1 MKNEG
6 RMLIIDQLNLF
17 FRNYI
22 VNPSLSLQGQPIGGL
37 RGCIQSLQKLV
48 RETNPDMIVVCW
60 DGAGGSKKRKL
71 LQKDYKAGR
80 KPIRLNRA
88 VKNLSEQQE
97 VENKIWQQMRLVDYY
112 NQLPVL
118 QFMFDS
124 TEADDII
131 AHISQDARFKNWQKI
146 IVSSDKDFFQLL
158 NESTVLMRPIQKEV
172 LNKNSII
179 DKFDIHPTNF
189 AMARALVGD
198 KSDNIEG
205 IPGLGLKTVAKRFPI
220 FKDEKSVTFSDLM
233 SFCKERLEDSNIK
246 AYKSVLDNEDVIRNN
261 YHMMQLYA
269 PLMSINSKNLVYETL
284 SNPDMSFNKTGL
296 TKMML
301 QDGFGE
307 TNFIDLFSHCKK
319 ISVYNKQDCA

>member
-1 MKNEG
+1 MKKG

-22 VNPSLSLQGQPIGGL
+22 VNPSLSTQGQPIGGL

-48 RETNPDMIVVCW
+48 RETKPDMVVICW

-71 LQKDYKAGR
+71 IKKDYKAGR

-88 VKNLSEQQE
+88 IKNLSTQQE
-97 VENKIWQQMRLVDYY
+97 IENKVWQQMRLVDYY

-124 TEADDII
+124 TEADDVI
-131 AHISQDARFKNWQKI
+131 AYISQSPRYKEWEKI

-158 NESTVLMRPIQKEV
+158 DSKTVLMRPIQKEI
-172 LNKNSII
+172 LNKNSIL
-179 DKFDIHPTNF
+179 DKFGIHPKNF
-189 AMARALVGD
+189 AMARAMEGD

-205 IPGLGLKTVAKRFPI
+205 LGGIGLKTVCKRFPML
-220 FKDEKSVTFSDLM
+220 KEEKSATFDDILNL
-233 SFCKERLEDSNIK
+233 CRKRLKEKNIK
-246 AYKSVLDNEDVIRNN
+246 VYDTVLDKEDTLRRNYN
-261 YHMMQLYA
+261 MMQLYT
-269 PLMSINSKNLVYETL
+269 PMMSISSKKAVHETL
-284 SNPDMSFNKTGL
+284 ENPDTSFNKTEL
-296 TKMML
+296 MKYMM

-307 TNFIDLFSHCKK
+307 TNFIDLFAHCKK
-319 ISVYNKQDCA
+319 ISVDSK